1 MSELSERGRRGEETY
16 ALFWKAL
23 TAFVK
28 RPAPMRRMKLD
39 MTTKNTVSAGVD
51 SK

>member
-1 MSELSERGRRGEETY
+1 MSELLEKGRRAEETY
-16 ALFWKAL
+16 AYFWKAL

-39 MTTKNTVSAGVD
+39 MMTKNTVSAGVN